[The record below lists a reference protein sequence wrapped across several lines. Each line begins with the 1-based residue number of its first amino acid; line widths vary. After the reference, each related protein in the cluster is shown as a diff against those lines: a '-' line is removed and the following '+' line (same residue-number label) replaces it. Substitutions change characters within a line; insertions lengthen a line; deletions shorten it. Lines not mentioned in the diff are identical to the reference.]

1 MAAGTRALIRRLRS
15 DIAER
20 GDEQLFTAVWRQLS
34 PEVERIVDYRPCGQT
49 EPQPPGIAERIDTM
63 PAWQILNVLLYQ
75 FDAAKIY

>member
-1 MAAGTRALIRRLRS
+1 MGAVKRRWTAAPTGWT
-15 DIAER
+15 
-20 GDEQLFTAVWRQLS
+20 FTAVWRQLS

-49 EPQPPGIAERIDTM
+49 EPQPLGIAERIDTM